1 MQTLPRIA
9 DIDAWVLDGTIK
21 GYPGHAAP
29 RPLGAIREAGWNV
42 LDGDL
47 PLPVAVLKA
56 SALAHNRDWMR
67 RFLAATGATLAPHGK
82 TTMSPQLFAAQLEDG
97 AFGITCATVGQLQVY
112 RRHGIRRV
120 FMANQVIGAQ
130 GVEYVVGELARDP
143 GFEIYLIV
151 DSLPGIEQL
160 ATAAVRAGLARP
172 LRVLIEV
179 GTPGGRTGV
188 RSIAEVARLVAAIEA
203 AAPALA
209 LHGVEAYEEVVQG
222 DAAQAE
228 AAIHALLALQLAA
241 STLARRGAAARGAE
255 PWLLSA
261 GGSVYFDL
269 VAAGLAAAGGEGA
282 TVLLRSGCYLSHDH
296 VRYAKAEVARNAR
309 SPALVALGEGL
320 RPALEVWG
328 TLQSRPEPTRAYVS
342 AGKRDLSHDLDLPV
356 ATGWCRPGSGRVV
369 RPLDAAH
376 RIFKLNDQHA
386 HLEVPADSP
395 LAVGDLVRIGI
406 SHPCTTFDRWQLVY
420 VVDDDYTVVDAI
432 RTFF

>member
-9 DIDAWVLDGTIK
+9 DIDAWRVDGTIK
-21 GYPGHAAP
+21 GYPGQAAP
-29 RPLGAIREAGWNV
+29 RPLGEIRATGWNL

-56 SALAHNRDWMR
+56 SALAHNRAWMR
-67 RFLAATGATLAPHGK
+67 RFLAATGASLAPHGK

-130 GVEYVVGELARDP
+130 GVDYVIGELARDP

-151 DSLPGIEQL
+151 DSVAGIVQL
-160 ATAAVRAGLARP
+160 ASAAARAGLARP
-172 LRVLIEV
+172 VRILVEV

-188 RSIAEVARLVAAIEA
+188 RSIEEVAVLIAAIDA

-209 LHGVEAYEEVVQG
+209 LHGIEAYEDVVRG
-222 DAAQAE
+222 DAVQVE
-228 AAIHALLALQLAA
+228 AGIGVLLALQLAA
-241 STLARRGAAARGAE
+241 SALGRRSAAGERAE

-269 VAAGLAAAGGEGA
+269 VASGLVQPAHAPA

-296 VRYAKAEVARNAR
+296 VRYAKAEATRNAR
-309 SPALVALGEGL
+309 SPALAALGEGL

-356 ATGWCRPGSGRVV
+356 VTGWCRPGSGRVV
-369 RPLDAAH
+369 RPLDADH

-386 HLEVPADSP
+386 HLELPADSP

-420 VVDDDYTVVDAI
+420 VVDDDYTVIDAI